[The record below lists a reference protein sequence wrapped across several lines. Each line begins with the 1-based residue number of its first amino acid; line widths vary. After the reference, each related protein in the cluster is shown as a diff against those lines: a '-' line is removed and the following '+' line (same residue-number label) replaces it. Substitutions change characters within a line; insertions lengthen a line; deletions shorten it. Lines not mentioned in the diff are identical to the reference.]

1 MPMNA
6 QDAIMCIQQIQAE
19 NIRLKEEI
27 ARLKSSMIDASR
39 FYAAALTVEAV
50 AALHGV
56 HPETVRKY
64 VGLGLIDK
72 HPDSSDAKILI
83 RASDALL
90 LNFKELKRK
99 SRIQM

>member
-1 MPMNA
+1 MNV
-6 QDAIMCIQQIQAE
+6 QDAIMRIQQMQAE
-19 NIRLKEEI
+19 NIRLTDEN
-27 ARLKSSMIDASR
+27 ARLKANTIDASR

-64 VGLGLIDK
+64 VGMGLIDK
-72 HPDSSDAKILI
+72 HPDSTDGKILI

-99 SRIQM
+99 SRIQL